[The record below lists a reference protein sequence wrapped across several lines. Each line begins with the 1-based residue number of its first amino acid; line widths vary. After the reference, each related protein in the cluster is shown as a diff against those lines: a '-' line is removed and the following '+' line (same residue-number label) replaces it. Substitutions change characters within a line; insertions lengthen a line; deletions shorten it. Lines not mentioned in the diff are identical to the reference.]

1 MASTSFLQR
10 RDLLVFGGAASVS
23 SLLARRARAQAK
35 PGQAA
40 ISGSL
45 EVDAREG
52 PRRIL
57 KARLRYPARP
67 GAFSLVYP
75 KWLPGQHA
83 PTGHINDLVGLQI
96 SAGGKRIGWRRDDED
111 MYQFHCELPAGTRD
125 VTIEL
130 DYVTGAG
137 GRASASPST
146 ATAQLMVVE
155 WGDVL
160 VYPAGADPRTLQL
173 AASVRLP
180 ADWSH
185 ACALTAAGKGR
196 DPVRFQPASL
206 ETVID
211 SPLAAGLHARS
222 LDITPPGG
230 PPHQLQ
236 LFADSPEA
244 LGIKPAVQ
252 AGFQRL
258 CAEAGSLFGGWPYR
272 RYQFLLSLTDHLPH
286 GGLEHHESSD
296 NRVWERTLLDD
307 AQWAVRSRLLPHE
320 LAHAWNG
327 KLRRPEGLATRDYQQ
342 PMKTELLWIYEGLT
356 SYVGDIV
363 LSARAGLRGPEQSRE
378 ALAWSA
384 GALEVRSGRNWR
396 PLVDTARS
404 APALWEAAREWQSWR
419 RGLDYYPE
427 SALIWLEAD
436 VLIRQRSN
444 GQRSLDDFCRQ
455 FHGQFAK
462 GAPAVVPYK
471 LDDVLAALNAVVP
484 MDWRAFFQA
493 RVYTATARAPL
504 GGIEQGGWK
513 LVYKDTPTA
522 FFRQVEQAYKEIDH
536 SLSIGITLKE
546 DGTVLDVNQGSPAA
560 RAGVGPASRVVAI
573 NGRRFTAQV
582 LRAGVAAT
590 KTGTPL
596 ELLVEMNDYFRSH
609 KLDWKGGLRYPAL
622 ERDASRPDLLSAIFT
637 PRQAAPAAPTA
648 VPSAAA
654 P

>member
-1 MASTSFLQR
+1 MSTASTHR
-10 RDLLVFGGAASVS
+10 RDLLVFSGAATVS
-23 SLLARRARAQAK
+23 SLLPRPARAQEK
-35 PGQAA
+35 SGSAA
-40 ISGSL
+40 ITGSL
-45 EVDAREG
+45 EVDARESA
-52 PRRIL
+52 RRVL

-75 KWLPGQHA
+75 KWLPGNHA
-83 PTGHINDLVGLQI
+83 PTGHINDLVGLRI
-96 SAGGKRIGWRRDDED
+96 SAAGKAIGWRRDDED
-111 MYQFHCELPAGTRD
+111 LYRFHCELPPGTSE
-125 VTIEL
+125 VTIDLE
-130 DYVTGAG
+130 YVTGAG

-146 ATAQLMVVE
+146 ASAQLVVVE
-155 WGDVL
+155 FNDVL
-160 VYPAGADPRTLQL
+160 VYPAGADPRALQL
-173 AASVRLP
+173 TASVRLP
-180 ADWSH
+180 AGWAH
-185 ACALTAAGKGR
+185 ACALTPAGRGR
-196 DPVRFQPASL
+196 DPVRFQAASL

-211 SPLAAGLHARS
+211 SPLAAGQFARS
-222 LDITPPGG
+222 LDITPQGG
-230 PPHQLQ
+230 PPHHLQ
-236 LFADSPEA
+236 MFADSAEA
-244 LGIKPAVQ
+244 LVMKPAVQ
-252 AGFQRL
+252 AAFQRL
-258 CAEAGSLFGGWPYR
+258 SVEAGSLFGGWPYR
-272 RYQFLLSLTDHLPH
+272 RYQFLLSLSDHLPH

-296 NRVWERTLLDD
+296 NRIWERSLLDD

-363 LSARAGLRGPEQSRE
+363 LSARSGLRGPEQSRE

-384 GALEVRSGRNWR
+384 AALEVRSGRGWR

-404 APALWEAAREWQSWR
+404 APALWGAAREWQSWR

-436 VLIRQRSN
+436 VTIRQRSN
-444 GQRSLDDFCRQ
+444 TQRSLDDFCRQ
-455 FHGQFAK
+455 FHGAFAK

-471 LDDVLAALNAVVP
+471 LDEVLSALNAVLP

-513 LVYKDTPTA
+513 LVYRDTPTT

-536 SLSIGITLKE
+536 TLSIGIALKE
-546 DGTVLDVNQGSPAA
+546 DGMIVDVNQGSPAA
-560 RAGVGPASRVVAI
+560 RAGIGPASRVVAV
-573 NGRRFTAQV
+573 NGRRFTSQV

-590 KTGTPL
+590 KTGTEL

-609 KLDWKGGLRYPAL
+609 KLAWKGGLRYPAL
-622 ERDASRPDLLSAIFT
+622 ERDSAKPDLLSAVFAS
-637 PRQAAPAAPTA
+637 RQTAPAAPR
-648 VPSAAA
+648 AAA